1 MKNIYKLPGFKIS
14 SFFLLPLILSNPICT
29 QAFAA
34 ERYGR
39 VKEINVRASDGMT
52 WIVIEGHVSGTAPQC
67 ATHDYMMIRDENSAG
82 GKSQIAILLS
92 AFMAK
97 INVQIQ
103 GNMTCN
109 RWGDGE
115 DIENISLR

>member
-1 MKNIYKLPGFKIS
+1 MKNIDKFPGFKILL
-14 SFFLLPLILSNPICT
+14 FFFLPLILSNLICT
-29 QAFAA
+29 QAFSA

-52 WIVIEGHVSGTAPQC
+52 WIVIDGTVSGTAPQC
-67 ATHDYMMIRDENSAG
+67 ATHEYMMIRDENSAG
-82 GKSQIAILLS
+82 GKSQIAILMS

-97 INVQIQ
+97 INVHIQ
-103 GNMTCN
+103 GNMTCI

-115 DIENISLR
+115 DIESITLR